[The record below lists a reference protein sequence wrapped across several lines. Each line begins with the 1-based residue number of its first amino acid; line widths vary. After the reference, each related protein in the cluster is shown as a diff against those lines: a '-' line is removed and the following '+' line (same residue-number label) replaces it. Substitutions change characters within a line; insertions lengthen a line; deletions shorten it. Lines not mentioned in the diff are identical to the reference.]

1 VEELRAYFGMIP
13 AERILLD
20 PPPGTATEKDLIRV
34 NRRRDRICELVD
46 GVLVEKAM
54 GFKESWL
61 TGILIHLTQTFLDR
75 HDLGILVGPDAILR
89 LVPGLIRAPDVSFI
103 SWDSLPGGE
112 VPEEPIPDLAPD
124 LAIEVIS
131 KSNTKKEIERKL
143 QDYFDRGVRLAWVVR
158 PKTRTVEVYTAPKQ
172 FQRLHHDQTLDGGDV
187 LPGFTLPL
195 AQSFAPRRRPR
206 GR

>member
-1 VEELRAYFGMIP
+1 MEELRAYFGMIP

-54 GFKESWL
+54 GFKEAL
-61 TGILIHLTQTFLDR
+61 LAGILIQLINNFLDR
-75 HDLGILVGPDAILR
+75 HPLGIALTPDAMLR
-89 LVPGLIRAPDVSFI
+89 LVPGLLRAPDVSFI
-103 SWDSLPGGE
+103 SWDRLPGGE
-112 VPEEPIPDLAPD
+112 IPDDPIPDLAPD
-124 LAIEVIS
+124 LAVEVIS

-143 QDYFDRGVRLAWVVR
+143 QEYFDSGVRLAWVVR

-172 FQRLHHDQTLDGGDV
+172 FQRLDHAQTLDGGDV

-195 AQSFAPRRRPR
+195 AQLFAPRRRPR

>member
-1 VEELRAYFGMIP
+1 MIP

-61 TGILIHLTQTFLDR
+61 TAILMRLLQTFLDR
-75 HDLGILVGPDAILR
+75 HDLGILVGPDAMLR
-89 LVPGLIRAPDVSFI
+89 LVPGLIRAPDVSSI
-103 SWDSLPGGE
+103 SWDSLPGGGF
-112 VPEEPIPDLAPD
+112 PEQPIPDLAPD
-124 LAIEVIS
+124 FAVEVIS
-131 KSNTKKEIERKL
+131 KSNTNKEIERKL
-143 QDYFDRGVRLAWVVR
+143 QEYFDRGVRLARVVR

-172 FQRLHHDQTLDGGDV
+172 FRRLDHDQTLDGGDV
-187 LPGFTLPL
+187 VPGFTLPL
-195 AQSFAPRRRPR
+195 AQLFAPRRRLR